1 VTLTAFTG
9 TISATTL
16 KANFDDATARI
27 DATSVAGRVDHPLT
41 IRKASLA
48 VADDVSVR
56 SIVWTAADDAELR
69 VLRVLADHSTTGVT
83 ITAALEE
90 ANGDTDLTMGQAV
103 NVSVASI
110 NGVAQASLDL
120 RTTTGR
126 RIMLFRGVRYRLV
139 LSAVGGTID
148 VAQATAVLRTRRR
161 IR

>member
-1 VTLTAFTG
+1 
-9 TISATTL
+9 
-16 KANFDDATARI
+16 
-27 DATSVAGRVDHPLT
+27 
-41 IRKASLA
+41 
-48 VADDVSVR
+48 
-56 SIVWTAADDAELR
+56 LR
-69 VLRVLADHSTTGVT
+69 VLRVLADHTTTGITV
-83 ITAALEE
+83 TAALEE